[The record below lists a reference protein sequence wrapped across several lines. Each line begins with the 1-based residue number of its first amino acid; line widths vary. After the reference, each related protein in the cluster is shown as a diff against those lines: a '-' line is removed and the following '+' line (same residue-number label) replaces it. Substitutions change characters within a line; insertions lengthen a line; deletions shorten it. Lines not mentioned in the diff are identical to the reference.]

1 MRMKRKPRDHTAMFI
16 TFEGIEGSGKT
27 TQIKRVHSLLTAQ
40 GCTAVMT
47 REPGG
52 TSIGEKIRSIL
63 LDPDSRDMDPMAEL
77 MLYFADRAQHLGR
90 KIRKTL
96 SEGTW
101 VLCDRYFD
109 ATLAYQGYAR
119 GLNIQLIERL
129 HQLVFDGFKPDITL
143 LLDLPP
149 QTGLDRAW
157 RQIKNGTRTGRE
169 TRFEEEALR
178 FHEKVRHGYLS
189 LARQEPQRFKIVD
202 ASKAPDYVSADILSV
217 LTPFIS
223 QRR

>member
-40 GCTAVMT
+40 GCNAVMT

-52 TSIGEKIRSIL
+52 TLIGEKIRSIL
-63 LDPDSRDMDPMAEL
+63 LDPESRDMDPLAEL
-77 MLYFADRAQHLGR
+77 MLYFADRAQHLGM
-90 KIRKTL
+90 KIRKSL
-96 SEGTW
+96 SKGTW

-129 HQLVFDGFKPDITL
+129 HQLVFDAFKPDVTL

-157 RQIKNGTRTGRE
+157 RQIKNGTRTGKE

-189 LARQEPQRFKIVD
+189 LARQEPHRFKIID
-202 ASKAPDYVSADILSV
+202 ASQAPDLVSEDILAV
-217 LTPFIS
+217 LTPFIRP
-223 QRR
+223 RR